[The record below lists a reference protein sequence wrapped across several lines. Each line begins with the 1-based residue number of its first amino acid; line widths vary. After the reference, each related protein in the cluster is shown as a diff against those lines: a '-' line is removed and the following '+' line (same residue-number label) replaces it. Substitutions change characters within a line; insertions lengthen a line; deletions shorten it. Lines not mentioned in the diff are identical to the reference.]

1 MTDKPTMEI
10 DDYGNK
16 FWYLNDKLHRE
27 DGPAVEDADGSKYWY
42 LKGKRHREDG
52 PAYEYA
58 DGSKEWWFKGK
69 RHRVDGPAIERVDG
83 SEEWWLNDKLHRE
96 DGPAI
101 EWSDGSKFWC
111 LNDEYHREDGP
122 AIEWA
127 YGSKEWWLNGEEV
140 TEEEVMGKEIL
151 KDTLDVIARLGQDFD
166 ASDNVN
172 SPSHYNQSGIE
183 CIDAI
188 KASLGDGYQDYCK
201 GNVMKYLWRYKY
213 KNGIED
219 LNKAQW
225 YLNSMVESVEENND

>member
-10 DDYGNK
+10 DEYGNK
-16 FWYLNDKLHRE
+16 VWKLNGKYHRG
-27 DGPAVEDADGSKYWY
+27 DGPACEYADGTKFWC

-52 PAYEYA
+52 PAIEWP
-58 DGSKEWWFKGK
+58 DGDKAWY
-69 RHRVDGPAIERVDG
+69 
-83 SEEWWLNDKLHRE
+83 LND
-96 DGPAI
+96 
-101 EWSDGSKFWC
+101 
-111 LNDEYHREDGP
+111 
-122 AIEWA
+122 
-127 YGSKEWWLNGEEV
+127 EEV
-140 TEEEVMGKEIL
+140 TEEEVMRNKEEPTMEIDDFEKVTVGSSFEDFL
-151 KDTLDVIARLGQDFD
+151 EDTLDVIARLGQDFD

-188 KASLGDGYQDYCK
+188 KASLGDSYQDYCK

-219 LNKAQW
+219 LKKAQW